1 MERAFEISHQNSE
14 RRGITEELEEL
25 QRDMVELNQVL
36 SMLNRYTVKD
46 TILAEIN
53 LISAKME
60 SLREQTTQYS
70 NKEPLWSDIV
80 ARKKKPPTTNH
91 HKPQQIP
98 VINPSAWSDGHC
110 PHTVNIA
117 CRGVTGTARMLHALT
132 HLSIS
137 RQVREQM

>member
-1 MERAFEISHQNSE
+1 MNVERAFEISHQNSE
-14 RRGITEELEEL
+14 RRGITEEL

-36 SMLNRYTVKD
+36 SMVNRYTVKD

-80 ARKKKPPTTNH
+80 ARKKTTNY
-91 HKPQQIP
+91 KPSQT
-98 VINPSAWSDGHC
+98 SA
-110 PHTVNIA
+110 N
-117 CRGVTGTARMLHALT
+117 TGN
-132 HLSIS
+132 
-137 RQVREQM
+137 